1 MGFGELFEAIV
12 LVFVA
17 GVLIVI
23 FYVIFYTLA
32 LQKKGLWGQSRAIT
46 SQEEA
51 INNQKIAMVM
61 MEEEQKVRHE
71 ILELSRRS
79 VANQEVL
86 IELQREANSLL
97 KRLTGSS

>member
-1 MGFGELFEAIV
+1 MGFGELIEAIMI
-12 LVFVA
+12 VFAV
-17 GVLIVI
+17 GMLIVT
-23 FYVIFYTLA
+23 FYVIFYAIA

-51 INNQKIAMVM
+51 INNQKKAMVM
-61 MEEEQKVRHE
+61 MEEEHKIRQE

-79 VANQEVL
+79 VASQEVL

-97 KRLTGSS
+97 KRLTGTS